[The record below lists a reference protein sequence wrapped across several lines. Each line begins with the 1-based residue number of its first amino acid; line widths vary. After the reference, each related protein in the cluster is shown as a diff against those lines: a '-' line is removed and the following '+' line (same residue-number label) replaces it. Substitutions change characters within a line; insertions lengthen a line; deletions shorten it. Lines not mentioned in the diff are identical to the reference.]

1 MPNVMFGAL
10 DAVERQ
16 DGENFNFL
24 LLTRYLVLNE
34 VTGAVHLFRFKY
46 DHEDV
51 KKDPK
56 LFYPR
61 VPWPANFR
69 PLESQ
74 FFTKLEEGLFVY
86 CDRED
91 TAGYVRWYIKH
102 AYELVTGKERPPE

>member
-10 DAVERQ
+10 DAVKSQ
-16 DGENFNFL
+16 DGEDFNFL

-51 KKDPK
+51 KKDLQ

-61 VPWPANFR
+61 VPKSEDLN
-69 PLESQ
+69 PLNLR
-74 FFTKLEEGLFVY
+74 FYTKLEEGLLVY

-102 AYELVTGKERPPE
+102 AYELVTGQLRPPE